1 MKSKIYTIPELNNP
15 SSENGNGEKGL
26 LIILDNEDKNQN
38 IKTLEGLV
46 KAIKL
51 DIQNDVKIITIESQP
66 LDLNNIINQQPY
78 NTVILIGL
86 NPNQVGFN
94 INAGKYFF
102 YHLEKFSILITDSL
116 SDLNS
121 DKSKKMKFWQNLQE
135 RYLQNP
141 S

>member
-1 MKSKIYTIPELNNP
+1 MKSKIYTIPDLNNA
-15 SSENGNGEKGL
+15 SSNEGNGEKGL
-26 LIILDNEDKNQN
+26 LLILDQTDKTQN

-51 DIQNDVKIITIESQP
+51 DNNKDVKIVTVESQC
-66 LDLNNIINQQPY
+66 LNLNALLNDQEY
-78 NTVILIGL
+78 NTVILIGIT
-86 NPNQVGFN
+86 PDQVGFS

-102 YHLEKFSILITDSL
+102 YNLEGFSILLTDSL
-116 SDLNS
+116 SDLNA

-135 RYLQNP
+135 RYL